1 MKNIIFIGFLIVFLI
16 TFSFAAPQQKEKEDY
31 MASCHI
37 VKKLL
42 GRVEKN
48 LLFYK
53 EVDMFPYRMIE
64 KILSNKRNTQERIE
78 RAEKIGP
85 TKKGYQELNKAFD
98 ETRSLATLVIRL
110 HELTLE
116 ELKKELEEFEK
127 KFKNL
132 QKMED

>member
-1 MKNIIFIGFLIVFLI
+1 MKSAVFLGFIFFFLI

-42 GRVEKN
+42 RRVEKN

-53 EVDMFPYRMIE
+53 EVEMFPYKMIE
-64 KILSNKRNTQERIE
+64 KILSNKRNAQERID
-78 RAEKIGP
+78 RAEKMGP
-85 TKKGYQELNKAFD
+85 TKKGYQELNKAFN
-98 ETRSLATLVIRL
+98 ETRSLVILVIRL

-116 ELKKELEEFEK
+116 ELKRELEEFEK

-132 QKMED
+132 QKI